1 MTLDWSRFR
10 VAPGFGF
17 RITIPAMGPAPIALN
32 FAVPIADAPTD
43 QHELF
48 SFTVGFTR

>member
-1 MTLDWSRFR
+1 
-10 VAPGFGF
+10 
-17 RITIPAMGPAPIALN
+17 MGPAPIALN

-43 QHELF
+43 DSELF